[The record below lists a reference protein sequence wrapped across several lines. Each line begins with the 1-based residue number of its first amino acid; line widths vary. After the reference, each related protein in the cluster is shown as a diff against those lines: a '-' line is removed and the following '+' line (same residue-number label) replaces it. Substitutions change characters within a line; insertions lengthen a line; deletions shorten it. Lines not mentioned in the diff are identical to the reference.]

1 MFTLHCGGSTQ
12 FQSLSGIN
20 LVAMADSGS
29 VFGQSK
35 QAHKGFETHG
45 KIAFLAKQKWKIF

>member
-1 MFTLHCGGSTQ
+1 
-12 FQSLSGIN
+12 
-20 LVAMADSGS
+20 MADSGS